1 LQGLFLHFADFFAE
15 LVHVNEQASCLIIQT
30 GIKQIL
36 CGLFQLSV
44 ELGEFFFFFCHAYR
58 VAQPRKNA
66 RDFFRL
72 GESIFVDDFP
82 NGRLNFY
89 DKHFLRNLARF
100 LPSIFCKCFIFNDL
114 GRAAGRARASCW

>member
-44 ELGEFFFFFCHAYR
+44 ELGEFFFFLCHAYR

-66 RDFFRL
+66 RDFLQLKKLFFVLDKQL
-72 GESIFVDDFP
+72 GM
-82 NGRLNFY
+82 
-89 DKHFLRNLARF
+89 
-100 LPSIFCKCFIFNDL
+100 
-114 GRAAGRARASCW
+114 ASA